1 MVELL
6 LESVIERKN
15 QKNREGKLARLERLT
30 DHVLVEG
37 LCCFRQV
44 PDVAAM
50 QRALQ
55 STLALHAGF
64 TALSVNKN
72 NQFLLHRDVG
82 SVLFST
88 YRLGEKCP
96 DFFDLDAWFA
106 ANELRIEA
114 CARGRRDGVQPLTSF
129 RLGVFEDGYWVL
141 WFSSVQ
147 CRSGMSCCARFL
159 REWSRKYSEASG
171 RADSASDDFDTLF
184 GAVLEY
190 ETKRTIGLNSAKGKK
205 AVQGLIAGCGRQEP
219 GERRTDD
226 FVKNIK
232 QKYCTEKYAKSG
244 LKLDQSKLLWIKLRQ
259 LFEKEAPYL
268 DVNFDLKKL
277 AECMGV
283 SQQILSQVI
292 NSNAGEH
299 FYDLVDRYRTATAR
313 ALLSD
318 PENRDRK
325 LLDIAVSSGFACQ
338 STFFSHFKRATG
350 LTPDAYR
357 RMCLMQSNRQAVADS
372 PADLI

>member
-1 MVELL
+1 
-6 LESVIERKN
+6 
-15 QKNREGKLARLERLT
+15 
-30 DHVLVEG
+30 
-37 LCCFRQV
+37 
-44 PDVAAM
+44 M

-55 STLALHAGF
+55 STLTRHAGF
-64 TALSVNKN
+64 TALSVNN
-72 NQFLLHRDVG
+72 NDRFLLHRDAG
-82 SVLFST
+82 SVLFSS

-106 ANELRIEA
+106 ANEFRIDA
-114 CARGRRDGVQPLTSF
+114 CARNRRGGAQPLTSF
-129 RLGVFEDGYWVL
+129 RLGLFEDDYWVL

-159 REWSRKYSEASG
+159 REWSRAYSEALG
-171 RADSASDDFDTLF
+171 HADTASDEFDTLF
-184 GAVLEY
+184 GSFLEY

-205 AVQGLIAGCGRQEP
+205 AVQGLIAGCGRQQAN
-219 GERRTDD
+219 RRATDD
-226 FVKNIK
+226 FVKDIK
-232 QKYCTEKYAKSG
+232 KKYCTEKYAKSG

-277 AECMGV
+277 AERLGV

-292 NSNAGEH
+292 NANAGVH
-299 FYDLVDRYRTATAR
+299 FYDLIDRYRTATAR

-357 RMCLMQSNRQAVADS
+357 RMCLLQSNRQATAES
-372 PADLI
+372 PADQS